1 MGLLIK
7 FLSGGVA
14 LGAGALARKGLE
26 VVWRKR
32 TGNAPP
38 KDAQNLNNSLP
49 GVLIFSLVTALT
61 GALIQVLTK
70 RAARKVTLRL
80 QHKSSQT

>member
-1 MGLLIK
+1 MSFLIK

-14 LGAGALARKGLE
+14 LGTGSMARKGLD
-26 VVWRKR
+26 VVWRKG

-38 KDAQNLNNSLP
+38 KDAQNLNNSLA

-61 GALIQVLTK
+61 GAIIQVLTK

-80 QHKSSQT
+80 QRKSNQR